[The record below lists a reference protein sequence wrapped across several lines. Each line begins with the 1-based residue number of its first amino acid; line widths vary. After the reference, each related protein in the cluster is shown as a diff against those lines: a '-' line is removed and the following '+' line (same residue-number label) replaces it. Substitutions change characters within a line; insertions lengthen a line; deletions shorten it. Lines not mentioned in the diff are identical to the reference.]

1 MTMREASGAA
11 RAASAGDV
19 LLPAPTALAER
30 LLAVN
35 GYVMGWHPVR
45 GMLPREARA

>member
-11 RAASAGDV
+11 RAAPAGEV

-30 LLAVN
+30 LIAVN
-35 GYVMGWHPVR
+35 GRVMGWHPVR
-45 GMLPREARA
+45 GVLPSEARA